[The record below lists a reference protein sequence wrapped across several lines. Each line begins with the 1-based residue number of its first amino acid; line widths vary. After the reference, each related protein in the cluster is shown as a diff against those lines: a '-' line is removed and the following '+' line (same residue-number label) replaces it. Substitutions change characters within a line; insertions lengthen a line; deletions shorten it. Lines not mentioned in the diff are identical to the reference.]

1 MTEEDVNAQN
11 SEGEEPPR
19 DDRPERE
26 PLSDEA
32 LQDCRDEAL
41 DFLEGLLE
49 AMELEGEV
57 DVQVTEERSLAC
69 VVDGEDLAILIGRRG
84 QILEAT
90 QDLLRTAV
98 QRQAM
103 TRVRVTLDIE
113 GYRERR
119 REVLAELA
127 RDKSEAALQDG
138 EAELEY
144 MSAFERKVIHDA
156 VGEIDGVTS
165 FSEGEE
171 PRRRVIIQKED

>member
-1 MTEEDVNAQN
+1 
-11 SEGEEPPR
+11 
-19 DDRPERE
+19 
-26 PLSDEA
+26 
-32 LQDCRDEAL
+32 
-41 DFLEGLLE
+41 
-49 AMELEGEV
+49 
-57 DVQVTEERSLAC
+57 
-69 VVDGEDLAILIGRRG
+69 
-84 QILEAT
+84 
-90 QDLLRTAV
+90 
-98 QRQAM
+98 M